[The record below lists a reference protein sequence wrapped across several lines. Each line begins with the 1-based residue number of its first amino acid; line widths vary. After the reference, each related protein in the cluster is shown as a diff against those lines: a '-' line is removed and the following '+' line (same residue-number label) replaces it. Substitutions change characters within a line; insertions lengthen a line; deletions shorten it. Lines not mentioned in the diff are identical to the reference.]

1 MSTGANPSLWRRH
14 AWIAYLAVFL
24 AVMGHASSE
33 FVSVLSGIGGPE
45 LSVWRFVLG
54 TVGLVIVALA
64 LPESRDLLAP
74 LRARGVEIVLLSLL
88 GVTAAYLMFH
98 WALDFASVAQVAT
111 MVTTAP
117 IFVAIVNLAINREAI
132 SRAKM
137 AGGAAAFVG
146 VALLLTDGYLARL
159 AGSPESFFGVLLAL
173 GCAATMSV
181 FMVRMRP
188 IIAEFGA
195 LRMTALSLTIGSL
208 GLWLVVGIAWGIWV
222 DPTTLFE
229 RPAGELSALLVL
241 VLYNTTVTQFLWIGG
256 LAAVPDV
263 TRGMYLFFLK
273 PVLAA
278 FLAMVFLSQELS
290 LYEALAIALICGGV
304 ALEALI
310 GGAFRRRGVRL
321 NRLRNR

>member
-1 MSTGANPSLWRRH
+1 MTALWRRH
-14 AWIAYLAVFL
+14 AWVAYLAVFV
-24 AVMGHASSE
+24 AVIGHASSE
-33 FVSVLSGIGGPE
+33 FVSVLSGVGGPE
-45 LSVWRFVLG
+45 LSVWRFGLG
-54 TVGLVIVALA
+54 TVGLVVIALA
-64 LPESRDLLAP
+64 LPESRDLIAP
-74 LRARGVEIVLLSLL
+74 LRAHGAEIVALSLF

-98 WALDFASVAQVAT
+98 WSLDFASVPQVAT

-117 IFVAIVNLAINREAI
+117 IFVAIFNLVINHEPV

-137 AGGAAAFVG
+137 VGGAAALMG
-146 VALLLTDGYLARL
+146 VALLLTGGYLARL

-173 GCAATMSV
+173 GCAVGLSV
-181 FMVRMRP
+181 YMVRIRP

-195 LRMTALSLTIGSL
+195 LRVSALSLSIGSI
-208 GLWLVVGIAWGIWV
+208 GLWVVVGIGWGIWV
-222 DPTTLFE
+222 DPSTLFA

-241 VLYNTTVTQFLWIGG
+241 ALYNTTITQFLWIGG

-278 FLAMVFLSQELS
+278 FLALVFLGQDLS

-304 ALEALI
+304 VLEALW
-310 GGAFRRRGVRL
+310 GGAFGRRAGRTRS
-321 NRLRNR
+321 